1 MTSGASACDEPDDRT
16 SGTGPPSVGPVTL
29 PGVHTQRGRVR
40 LLLSSAVAL
49 VVVAALGP
57 ALPSVAQ
64 GSSDDYFVSAFGDP
78 MDFSNQE
85 DLVIN
90 TNEAMF
96 TGNAANK
103 SISGGQLHF
112 DSVGATTFDP
122 VWAGF
127 PTGIPH
133 GREGNRVPIDA
144 SRYGRLVIRMNAP
157 EGVPAAATWFSC
169 VDQTP
174 ACQGGTAF
182 TTHAGWNT
190 YDLPL
195 NNTMGLPTSWSGR
208 TVGLRLILNGAGHF
222 DVDWI
227 RLAPA
232 GAGDVQEIVGGPM
245 VDLLPNGKLDFA
257 TAAGNP
263 WDMDGPGDVRQ
274 LVGLRAGTT
283 FAGNT
288 VSGCTVGTASGQFP
302 GLVMSLPAG
311 PIDANRFKTLTF
323 EYSYDGAF
331 SVKPVAGGGRFAR
344 VFWTDATGRHPT
356 QSIALYPNEH
366 IVSVRLDDPAAVSPG
381 VEHGVRTGKPWG
393 GTVNEF
399 RLNPNDSK
407 DSACFRIGRVWLTA
421 DEPAGA
427 TIAPVVAPVVAPVTN
442 APVTNAPV
450 TNVPGTVRPTAKAT
464 KTTKRAVR
472 TTKKRAT
479 TKKR

>member
-1 MTSGASACDEPDDRT
+1 MFVAGLA
-16 SGTGPPSVGPVTL
+16 
-29 PGVHTQRGRVR
+29 
-40 LLLSSAVAL
+40 AVLAFAL
-49 VVVAALGP
+49 AP
-57 ALPSVAQ
+57 ARPSVAQ
-64 GSSDDYFVSAFGDP
+64 GLADDYFVAAFGDP
-78 MDFSNQE
+78 MDFSNPE

-122 VWAGF
+122 VWAGSAA
-127 PTGIPH
+127 GIPH
-133 GREGNRVPIDA
+133 GREGGRVPIDT

-157 EGVPAAATWFSC
+157 EGVAAAATWFSC
-169 VDQTP
+169 REQTQ

-195 NNTMGLPTSWSGR
+195 SNTMGLPTAWSGAM
-208 TVGLRLILNGAGHF
+208 VGLRLILNGTGHF

-232 GAGDVQEIVGGPM
+232 GSGDVQEIVGGPT
-245 VDLLPNGKLDFA
+245 VDLVPTGKLDYA
-257 TAAGNP
+257 TAGGNA

-274 LVGLRAGTT
+274 LSGLRAGAT
-283 FAGNT
+283 FSGNM
-288 VSGCTVGTASGQFP
+288 VSACTVGTASGQFP

-311 PIDANRFKTLTF
+311 PIDANRFTTLTF

-331 SVKPVAGGGRFAR
+331 STRPVAGGGRFAR
-344 VFWTDATGRHPT
+344 VFWTDSTGRHPT
-356 QSIALYPNEH
+356 NSITLYPNEH
-366 IVSVRLDDPAAVSPG
+366 IVSVRLDDPAAVFQG
-381 VEHGVRTGKPWG
+381 VEAGTGKKAGKPWG

-399 RLNPNDSK
+399 RINPNDAK
-407 DSACFRIGRVWLTA
+407 DSLCFRIGRVWLTA

-427 TIAPVVAPVVAPVTN
+427 ALTPIAAPPATS
-442 APVTNAPV
+442 AS
-450 TNVPGTVRPTAKAT
+450 AKAT
-464 KTTKRAVR
+464 VKVASKVASKTTKRVVK
-472 TTKKRAT
+472 TTKKKT
-479 TKKR
+479 TTRKR

>member
-1 MTSGASACDEPDDRT
+1 M
-16 SGTGPPSVGPVTL
+16 
-29 PGVHTQRGRVR
+29 HTHHGRAR
-40 LLLSSAVAL
+40 LLLSSAVTL
-49 VVVAALGP
+49 VVVVAVLGP
-57 ALPSVAQ
+57 TLPSSAQ
-64 GSSDDYFVSAFGDP
+64 GSGDDYFVTAFGDP
-78 MDFSNQE
+78 MDFSNE
-85 DLVIN
+85 ADLVIK

-133 GREGNRVPIDA
+133 GREGGRVPIDTG
-144 SRYGRLVIRMNAP
+144 RYGRLVIRMNAP

-169 VDQTP
+169 IDQTQ

-195 NNTMGLPTSWSGR
+195 SNTMGLAAAWSGSML
-208 TVGLRLILNGAGHF
+208 GLRLILNGAGHF

-227 RLAPA
+227 RLVPA
-232 GAGDVQEIVGGPM
+232 GAGDVQEIVGGPTI
-245 VDLLPNGKLDFA
+245 DLVPNGKLDYA

-274 LVGLRAGTT
+274 LVGLRAGAT
-283 FAGNT
+283 FAHNA

-311 PIDANRFKTLTF
+311 AIDAGRFKTLTF

-331 SVKPVAGGGRFAR
+331 SARPVAGGGRFAR
-344 VFWTDATGRHPT
+344 VFWFDSTGRHPT
-356 QSIALYPNEH
+356 NSIALYPNEH
-366 IVSVRLDDPAAVSPG
+366 IVSVRLDDPAALFQG
-381 VEHGVRTGKPWG
+381 VERGVRTGKPWG

-399 RLNPNDSK
+399 RINPNDTK
-407 DSACFRIGRVWLTA
+407 DSACFSIGRVWLTA

-427 TIAPVVAPVVAPVTN
+427 TLAPVA
-442 APVTNAPV
+442 APV
-450 TNVPGTVRPTAKAT
+450 TNVPGTAGPTASVTAT
-464 KTTKRAVR
+464 KTTKRTVKTTKR
-472 TTKKRAT
+472 KPTTTKKR
-479 TKKR
+479 